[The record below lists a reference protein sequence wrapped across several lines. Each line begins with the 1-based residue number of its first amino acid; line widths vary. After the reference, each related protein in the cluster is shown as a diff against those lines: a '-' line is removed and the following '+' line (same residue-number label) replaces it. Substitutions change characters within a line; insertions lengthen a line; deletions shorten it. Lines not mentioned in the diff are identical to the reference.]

1 MEVGSIQRNLF
12 NFLTEEM
19 TMPMP
24 KYFPAMNGGTP
35 PQAPTADQIAKFLA
49 EHPAMNG
56 GTPPQAPTAEQIAQ
70 FNADHPN
77 LGPLPI
83 DSSHSPVE
91 LVGMHQFGH
100 PVDFVLG

>member
-24 KYFPAMNGGTP
+24 KNF
-35 PQAPTADQIAKFLA
+35 
-49 EHPAMNG
+49 PAMNG

-70 FNADHPN
+70 FKADHPN
-77 LGPLPI
+77 LESPPI